1 MPPLLTFFIIL
12 SILVLVH
19 ELGHFLAARR
29 FKIKVEEFGFGY
41 PPKILGFKKQETEYS
56 LNLLPFGG
64 FVRLLGEDMP
74 EGKASFANQKKR
86 VKAVVL
92 LAGVGMNFL
101 LGILLFAGI
110 YTKIGIPEKV
120 DYLRVTGV
128 TDGSPAQAAGL
139 RSGDKIIGFTDTQ
152 AFISWVNENRGQ
164 EVVVRLDA
172 GREVKLTPRLAEET
186 PAGQGALG
194 VGITDVDLVLYPVWQ
209 RPFRGMVTGVKE
221 AWLWGE
227 EIVIGLGKMVI
238 GLIKGEAPKDV
249 TGPVGIYEISKN
261 VAKEGIMATL
271 QFMAIL
277 SINLAILNLLPLPA
291 LDGGRLFFVVGEIIT
306 GRKLKPE
313 WEQRIHLAGMLALI
327 GLMIL
332 ITIKDIQR
340 LTG

>member
-1 MPPLLTFFIIL
+1 MPPLLSFFIIL
-12 SILVLVH
+12 SVLILIH
-19 ELGHFLAARR
+19 ELGHFVVARW

-64 FVRLLGEDMP
+64 FVRMLGEDLP
-74 EGKASFANQKKR
+74 EGHGSFASQKKP
-86 VKAVVL
+86 VKIAVL
-92 LAGVGMNFL
+92 LAGVSMNFL

-120 DYLRVTGV
+120 DYLKVTSV
-128 TDGSPAQAAGL
+128 TDGSPAQTAGL
-139 RSGDKIIGFTDTQ
+139 KPDDKILNFKETQ
-152 AFISWVNENRGQ
+152 AFIEWVNENRGQ
-164 EVVVRLDA
+164 EVALQLGD

-194 VGITDVDLVLYPVWQ
+194 VGITDVDLVQYPLWQ

-221 AWLWGE
+221 AWLWGK
-227 EIVIGLGKMVI
+227 EIVTGLVKMAVGLGQGQV
-238 GLIKGEAPKDV
+238 PKDV

-261 VAKEGIMATL
+261 VAKEGFIAVL

-291 LDGGRLFFVVGEIIT
+291 LDGGRLFFVLGEIIT
-306 GRKLKPE
+306 GKKLKPE

-327 GLMIL
+327 GLMVL

-340 LTG
+340 LGG